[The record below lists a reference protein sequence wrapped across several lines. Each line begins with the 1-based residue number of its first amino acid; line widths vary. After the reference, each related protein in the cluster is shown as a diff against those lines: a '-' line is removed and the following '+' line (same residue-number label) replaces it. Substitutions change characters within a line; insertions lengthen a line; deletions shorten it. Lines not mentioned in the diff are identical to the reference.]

1 MIAKHFRIG
10 PLLFEYITAFTVSE
24 EVLPAMYV
32 RLAAGLI
39 VLILAISA
47 HTHHAFSAEFD
58 VARPVNL
65 TGPVVEIEWTNPHAW
80 MHIETQDEEGNA
92 QRWAVELVG
101 INGLVRFGFTR
112 KTVKVGEV
120 LTVEGFGARNGSNT
134 ANASS
139 IKRAETGET
148 LWASQVPRR

>member
-1 MIAKHFRIG
+1 MKI
-10 PLLFEYITAFTVSE
+10 
-24 EVLPAMYV
+24 
-32 RLAAGLI
+32 RLATGLA
-39 VLILAISA
+39 VLCTSLSVEA
-47 HTHHAFSAEFD
+47 HHAFSAEFD
-58 VARPVNL
+58 VGRPVNL

-80 MHIETQDEEGNA
+80 MHIETQDDEGNP

-120 LTVEGFGARNGSNT
+120 LTVDGFGARNGSNT

-139 IKRAETGET
+139 ITRTETGET
-148 LWASQVPRR
+148 LWASQAPRN

>member
-1 MIAKHFRIG
+1 M
-10 PLLFEYITAFTVSE
+10 ET
-24 EVLPAMYV
+24 
-32 RLAAGLI
+32 RLATMLTALC
-39 VLILAISA
+39 VSLSA
-47 HTHHAFSAEFD
+47 EAHHAFSAEFD
-58 VARPVNL
+58 VGRPVNL

-80 MHIETQDEEGNA
+80 MHIETQDDEGNA

-112 KTVKVGEV
+112 NTVKVGEV

-139 IKRAETGET
+139 IMRTETGET
-148 LWASQVPRR
+148 LWASQAPRN

>member
-1 MIAKHFRIG
+1 MFKRFVS
-10 PLLFEYITAFTVSE
+10 TV
-24 EVLPAMYV
+24 
-32 RLAAGLI
+32 GLI
-39 VLILAISA
+39 AASFSA
-47 HTHHAFSAEFD
+47 HAHHAFSAEFD
-58 VARPVNL
+58 VSRPVNL

-80 MHIETQDEEGNA
+80 MHIETKDEEGNA

-120 LTVEGFGARNGSNT
+120 LTVTGFGARNGSNT

-139 IKRAETGET
+139 IARAETGEM
-148 LWASQVPRR
+148 LWASQVPRN

>member
-1 MIAKHFRIG
+1 MFKRFVS
-10 PLLFEYITAFTVSE
+10 TV
-24 EVLPAMYV
+24 
-32 RLAAGLI
+32 GLI
-39 VLILAISA
+39 AASVSA
-47 HTHHAFSAEFD
+47 HAHHAFSAEFD
-58 VARPVNL
+58 VSRPVNL

-80 MHIETQDEEGNA
+80 MHIETKDEEGNA

-120 LTVEGFGARNGSNT
+120 LTVTGFGARNGSNT

-139 IKRAETGET
+139 IARAETGEM
-148 LWASQVPRR
+148 LWASQVPRN